1 MNKRFSESIKA
12 PLREGWETNLITAN
26 SDKKRL
32 YIGGEWLEGNDHY
45 DLLSP
50 YSGKV
55 IAQVPLAEK
64 ETVLN
69 AIECAEQGAKEMK
82 KLTAL
87 ERSNILERAA
97 GIFKERLEECALILA
112 KENAKPLKAA
122 RGEILR
128 TIETYK
134 FAAEEAKRI
143 HGETIPMDA
152 AKNGK
157 GRFAYTKREPLGVIA
172 AITPFNFPFNLA
184 AHKLGP
190 AFAAGNSVILKPA
203 SQTPLSALAA
213 AEIFEAAG
221 LPKGALNVVT
231 GKGSV
236 VGDVLVTDPRIK
248 MVTFTGS
255 VEVGLGIKEKAGL
268 KKVTLELGSNS
279 AVIIDSADD
288 LDAVALRCAEGSFAY
303 SGQVCIS
310 VQRIY
315 VQEDLYEAFLQKF
328 TEKTKQLKLGDPES
342 EETDLSSLITINE
355 AKRVEGWI
363 ESARKAG
370 TEIAYGGQRT
380 GAILQ
385 PTIIKNAGPTQ
396 EISCQ
401 EAFAPI
407 VSVNSYKTWDEA
419 IDHVN
424 DSLYGLQ
431 AGVYTTSMP
440 KAFDAVE
447 RLEVGGVIVNDIPS
461 FRVDQ
466 MPYGGVKNSGT
477 GREGVKY
484 SVEEMTELKLA
495 VFTL

>member
-1 MNKRFSESIKA
+1 M
-12 PLREGWETNLITAN
+12 ITTN
-26 SDKKRL
+26 SDKKRF

-45 DLLSP
+45 DLRSP

-55 IAQVPLAEK
+55 IAQVPLAGK
-64 ETVLN
+64 ETVLK
-69 AIECAEQGAKEMK
+69 AIECAQQGAKEMK

-97 GIFKERLEECALILA
+97 GIFKERLEELALILA

-152 AKNGK
+152 AKSGK
-157 GRFAYTKREPLGVIA
+157 GRFAYTKREPLGIIA

-213 AEIFEAAG
+213 AEIFEEAG

-255 VEVGLGIKEKAGL
+255 VEVGLAIKEKAGL

-279 AVIIDSADD
+279 AVIIDNADD
-288 LDAVALRCAEGSFAY
+288 LDAVALRCTEGSFAY

-315 VQEDLYEAFLQKF
+315 VQEALYEAFLQKF
-328 TEKTKQLKLGDPES
+328 IEKTKKLKFGDPES
-342 EETDLSSLITINE
+342 EDTDLSALITINE

-363 ESARKAG
+363 ESAREAG

-380 GAILQ
+380 GAVLH
-385 PTIIKNAGPTQ
+385 PTIIKNAGPAQ

-407 VSVNSYKTWDEA
+407 VSVNSYGTWDEA
-419 IDHVN
+419 IDLVN

>member
-1 MNKRFSESIKA
+1 MSTSA
-12 PLREGWETNLITAN
+12 
-26 SDKKRL
+26 DKKKL
-32 YIGGEWLEGNDHY
+32 FIGGEWQEANAYY
-45 DLLSP
+45 DLKSP

-64 ETVLN
+64 EAVLKG
-69 AIECAEQGAKEMK
+69 IEYAEQAAKEMK

-87 ERSNILERAA
+87 ERSKILERVAEL
-97 GIFKERLEECALILA
+97 FEKRLEECALILA

-122 RGEILR
+122 RGEIAR

-157 GRFAYTKREPLGVIA
+157 GRFAFTKREPLGIIA
-172 AITPFNFPFNLA
+172 AITPFNFPFNLV

-190 AFAAGNSVILKPA
+190 AIAAGNSVILKPA
-203 SQTPLSALAA
+203 SQTPLSALIT
-213 AEIFEAAG
+213 AEIFEEAG
-221 LPKGALNVVT
+221 LPKGALNVVI

-236 VGDVLVTDPRIK
+236 IGDILITDPRIK

-255 VEVGLGIKEKAGL
+255 VEVGLGIKAKSGL

-279 AVIIDSADD
+279 AVIVDSVNDI
-288 LDAVALRCAEGSFAY
+288 DAVVSRCVEGSFAFA
-303 SGQVCIS
+303 GQVCIS

-315 VQEDLYEAFLQKF
+315 VNENIFDEFLQKF
-328 TEKTKQLKLGDPES
+328 VEKTKQLKIGDPEAES
-342 EETDLSSLITINE
+342 TDLSALINQKE
-355 AKRVEGWI
+355 AERVEKWI
-363 ESARKAG
+363 DEARKAG
-370 TEIAYGGQRT
+370 TEIVCGGSRD
-380 GAILQ
+380 GAVLM
-385 PTIIKNAGPTQ
+385 PTIIKNAEPTQ
-396 EISCQ
+396 AISCQ

-407 VSVNSYKTWDEA
+407 VSINSYQTWDEA
-419 IDHVN
+419 LDLVN
-424 DSLYGLQ
+424 DSEYGLQ
-431 AGVYTTSMP
+431 AGVYTTCVQ

>member
-1 MNKRFSESIKA
+1 M
-12 PLREGWETNLITAN
+12 ITAN